1 MQKCVWL
8 FGISVLLV
16 QLHGSTVHAQETPP
30 VQDNRQDHTGQNAT
44 ISPAPVS
51 QGQLSP
57 TFRTPEVI
65 VTATKTAEPV
75 TQTSVSAD
83 VITWQQI
90 ADRQQTDVLQLLRN
104 IPGLNIVQTGARGGS
119 TSLFTRGGESDYN
132 LVLIDGVKV
141 NNAGG
146 FYDFFD
152 LTTVDVERIEIVR
165 GPQSALYGS
174 DAISSVIQVFTPRGE
189 GAPHASFRFRGG
201 NYNTFEEQGK
211 VSGGTKTYGY
221 SLAFGRIDS
230 DGFLPIN
237 NEYSNTTIASRFDW
251 DGIPDLHL
259 TTTVR
264 YVDGRFHFPTES
276 AGDRFDTLDP
286 RQYQDRRRLVV
297 GPRLVYNT
305 FPWWQQTLQLGYYK
319 QWSTYRDPFDEPP
332 DFGSFVSNNDEYRLS
347 ADYSSTFFLP
357 AILQIVPTFTI
368 GGYGELEHL
377 NQKSNFAG
385 SVTRVEPSRNAQSF
399 YSQLLLEWQE
409 QLFVTT
415 GFRLDDSSTYGT
427 HMNPR
432 VSAAYIFP
440 WLKTKVRGGYGEGL
454 KAPSFGETF
463 GSGSPFDIGNP
474 NLKPEQS
481 KSWEIG
487 IDQPLPVANLHSE
500 VSLTY
505 FSADYK
511 NLVSYVSGRT
521 PNYFNIQK
529 ARAEGVELSI
539 RTFLTE
545 EFSLNAMYTYLDTK
559 VIDAGPS
566 GGTLF
571 VRGERLLRRPKNSGA
586 VIGNYTHDR
595 FTANLAFTLK
605 GPTVDRDF
613 HSSFTGPRAR
623 LSGYTKAD
631 LALSYRILENQW
643 GLRSLTIESLVQNL
657 LDQDYEE
664 VFGFSAIGA
673 NFLLG
678 FRAEF

>member
-1 MQKCVWL
+1 MKKVGWL
-8 FGISVLLV
+8 FGIPMLLWQLNGSPVPAQV
-16 QLHGSTVHAQETPP
+16 QSQQP
-30 VQDNRQDHTGQNAT
+30 VTM
-44 ISPAPVS
+44 
-51 QGQLSP
+51 
-57 TFRTPEVI
+57 PELI
-65 VTATKTAEPV
+65 VTATRTAEPL

-90 ADRQQTDVLQLLRN
+90 EQRQQTDVLQLLRD
-104 IPGLNIVQTGARGGS
+104 IPGLTIVQTGARGGV

-132 LVLIDGVKV
+132 MVLIDGVKV

-146 FYDFFD
+146 GYDFSD
-152 LTTVDVERIEIVR
+152 LTTIDIDRIEIVR

-189 GAPHASFRFRGG
+189 GAPHTSFGFRGG
-201 NYNTFEEQGK
+201 NYNTFEERGK
-211 VSGGTKTYGY
+211 VSGGTNTYGY

-237 NEYSNTTIASRFDW
+237 NSYSNTTLASRFDW

-276 AGDRFDTLDP
+276 AGDRFDVLDP

-305 FPWWQQTLQLGYYK
+305 FPWWQQTLQLGYSK

-347 ADYSSTFFLP
+347 ADYNSTFFLP
-357 AILQIVPTFTI
+357 AIWQIIPTFTI

-377 NQKSNFAG
+377 DQRSNFAG
-385 SVTRVEPSRNAQSF
+385 SVTHVTPSRNAQSF
-399 YSQLLLEWQE
+399 YSQLLLDWQD

-415 GFRLDDSSTYGT
+415 GFRLDDGSTYGT
-427 HMNPR
+427 HVNPR
-432 VSAAYIFP
+432 VSAAYILP
-440 WLKTKVRGGYGEGL
+440 GVKTKVRGGYGEGL

-463 GSGSPFDIGNP
+463 GSGSPFDIGNR

-487 IDQPLPVANLHSE
+487 LDQPLPVANLTSE
-500 VSLTY
+500 VSVTY

-511 NLVSYVSGRT
+511 NLVSYVSGST

-529 ARAEGVELSI
+529 ARAKGVELGI
-539 RTFLTE
+539 RTFVTE
-545 EFSLNAMYTYLDTK
+545 AFSVRATYTYLDTK
-559 VIDAGPS
+559 VLDAGSS

-571 VRGERLLRRPKNSGA
+571 VRGEPLLRRPKNSGA

-595 FTANLAFTLK
+595 FTANLALTLK
-605 GPTVDRDF
+605 GHTVDRDF
-613 HSSFTGPRAR
+613 HSDFNGPRVR
-623 LSGYTKAD
+623 LSGYIKAD

-643 GLRSLTIESLVQNL
+643 GVRSLTIESLVQNL
-657 LDQDYEE
+657 FDQNYEE
-664 VFGFSAIGA
+664 VFGFSTIGA